1 MHRSLPFDESE
12 SNFLMLK
19 RGLENLKKYGN
30 ANPLSKNIVLYS
42 FGSLGSRA
50 INFAIYPILTFY
62 LLKEDLG
69 FYDVVVNTIFLVIP
83 LATLQYA
90 DGIYR
95 VILPLKEDGEKRKI
109 ISGGFNFIAVVSFL
123 ILAVLMGIIS
133 WIFPVRFGGLIFLMA
148 FFFGINQSTKQI
160 VRGLSKNVQYVVG
173 DILYS
178 MVFILS
184 LMISLMV
191 LELGLMGVFISF
203 ILANVLAFLYLLLS
217 SGMLRYVDF
226 RQMPLTQELRP
237 ILRYSTPL
245 IPNTL
250 SWWLVGSAN
259 TYIIIVL
266 LGLEF
271 NGVYAVAYKISSV
284 IYLLNRVFN
293 LAWQDQLIANEQEE
307 SRYNSKI
314 FNRLTLT
321 LLALA
326 IGVTVFMKPL
336 LRLVVEESYFI
347 VWKYVPFL
355 ILAAVLSS
363 ISAYFGAFYLKW
375 QTTEKIFIST
385 LIGAV
390 VAIVCS
396 IVLTREF
403 GLIGTSISMS
413 VGFGTVFLY
422 RYMDTKSRLK
432 LHLSTYIP
440 LLLLLFV
447 SSIILS
453 YYL

>member
-1 MHRSLPFDESE
+1 MF
-12 SNFLMLK
+12 K
-19 RGLENLKKYGN
+19 RGIDNLKKYGS
-30 ANPLSKNIVLYS
+30 ANPLSKNILLYS

-95 VILPLKEDGEKRKI
+95 VILPLDDEVRKKGI
-109 ISGGFNFIAVVSFL
+109 IAGGFNFITMSSLV
-123 ILAVLMGIIS
+123 ILAILVAAIS
-133 WIFPVRFGGLIFLMA
+133 WIFPLRFGGLIFLMA

-160 VRGLSKNVQYVVG
+160 VRGLKKNVQYVAG

-178 MVFILS
+178 LVFILI
-184 LMISLMV
+184 LALTLIV
-191 LELGLMGVFISF
+191 LKLGLKGVFIAFIVANLLSF
-203 ILANVLAFLYLLLS
+203 TYLIFS
-217 SGMLRYVDF
+217 SGMRRYLDF
-226 RQMPLTQELRP
+226 KQMPQVVELKP
-237 ILRYSTPL
+237 ILNYSTPL

-259 TYIIIVL
+259 TYIIIAI

-271 NGVYAVAYKISSV
+271 NGIYAVAYKISSV

-293 LAWQDQLIANEQEE
+293 LAWQDQLIASDQEE
-307 SRYNSKI
+307 SLYNSKI

-321 LLALA
+321 LLTLA
-326 IGVTVFMKPL
+326 IVLTIVMKPL
-336 LRLVVEESYFI
+336 LHLVVEETYFI

-375 QTTEKIFIST
+375 QTTRKIFIST
-385 LIGAV
+385 LIGAFI
-390 VAIVCS
+390 AIICS
-396 IVLTREF
+396 IVLTKNF
-403 GLIGTSISMS
+403 GLIGTSTSMAI
-413 VGFGTVFLY
+413 GFGTVFLY
-422 RYMDTKSRLK
+422 RYLDTKARLK
-432 LHLSTYIP
+432 LHLSIYIP
-440 LLLLLFV
+440 FLLLLFV
-447 SSIILS
+447 FAIILS
-453 YYL
+453 YYI